1 MSIKAIAPK
10 MSSSFVYEGCYRP
23 RGGLTFAERSAWGL
37 RAPSRRLPV
46 SKAIAPALVPQAQI
60 FPTRGIA
67 GRLPFLVESDAMNPR
82 GWLVALLCVF
92 VVVSTLNYWWYVERT
107 EILVAQ
113 ARSIARTKPIDYA
126 LAQSEDI
133 IAQTRREY
141 HNMITREVILVLV
154 AGAGIVMIWRLRSDR
169 LPGS

>member
-60 FPTRGIA
+60 FRPLLVARSRSNGGTTSGPLPRLYA
-67 GRLPFLVESDAMNPR
+67 GRNEKPR
-82 GWLVALLCVF
+82 FRAGCMSPSILRIVKRFATLYVKTQSKNLERWYRLSVKVGDDKVTCLIVGRRAFVA
-92 VVVSTLNYWWYVERT
+92 
-107 EILVAQ
+107 
-113 ARSIARTKPIDYA
+113 
-126 LAQSEDI
+126 
-133 IAQTRREY
+133 
-141 HNMITREVILVLV
+141 
-154 AGAGIVMIWRLRSDR
+154 AGISSNAR
-169 LPGS
+169 PT